1 VNALLAPAQLRPR
14 IGFVGLGWIG
24 RKRLQALSDSGIAEI
39 AAIADAQ
46 ADALRAASAEAPGA
60 DATADLESLLENELD
75 GVVIATP
82 SGAHATQ
89 AIAALKRGVAVF
101 CQKPLARTH
110 AEAEQVVAAARRND
124 CLLEVDFSYRMVAG
138 VALLR
143 ALIQSGDIGDLYAI
157 DLAFHNAFGPDK
169 PWFYDPR
176 QSGGGCVM
184 DLGSH
189 LIDLALW
196 ASGCGACEAVDAR
209 LFAQGR
215 ALASNADAVEDYA
228 SAQWRLA
235 SGANVRMACSWR
247 LPAGCD
253 AVIEAAFYG
262 TRGGVALRNVAGS
275 LHDFTVDRFD
285 GTRRR
290 RLTEP
295 PDAWGGRALV
305 RWAERV
311 AAGARFDPAATH
323 LLDVARVVDQIYGR

>member
-169 PWFYDPR
+169 PWFFDPR

-184 DLGSH
+184 DLGIH

-196 ASGCGACEAVDAR
+196 ASGCGAC
-209 LFAQGR
+209 
-215 ALASNADAVEDYA
+215 
-228 SAQWRLA
+228 
-235 SGANVRMACSWR
+235 
-247 LPAGCD
+247 
-253 AVIEAAFYG
+253 
-262 TRGGVALRNVAGS
+262 
-275 LHDFTVDRFD
+275 
-285 GTRRR
+285 
-290 RLTEP
+290 
-295 PDAWGGRALV
+295 
-305 RWAERV
+305 
-311 AAGARFDPAATH
+311 
-323 LLDVARVVDQIYGR
+323 